1 MCHLVIA
8 KRVTG
13 IHNHLLNLNLRLLTF
28 VDTNSI
34 PQCGGAMAMAMV
46 MVMAMAM
53 ARECRWVCRLRQPK
67 TGI

>member
-34 PQCGGAMAMAMV
+34 PQCGGAMAMAM
-46 MVMAMAM
+46 AM
-53 ARECRWVCRLRQPK
+53 ARAREWRWVCRLRQPK